1 MPLPYSLLRISC
13 QHAVADNAAFVV
25 LDSANVG
32 LIGGRT
38 RKNVEM
44 RSRVTLLWPP
54 SEPAG

>member
-25 LDSANVG
+25 LDSANVR

-38 RKNVEM
+38 RKNVDAKQRQAAVAAE
-44 RSRVTLLWPP
+44 
-54 SEPAG
+54 